1 MEDKYELKC
10 QSTDNEQYLNDKKGQ
25 VLVSEKKESQKT
37 KYTFKQLSSNIF
49 FKVLL
54 ILFVLMILYFLLD
67 VLITKYMKKIVMKGG
82 GLSNTKKR

>member
-49 FKVLL
+49 FKLLL

-82 GLSNTKKR
+82 GLSITKKR

>member
-82 GLSNTKKR
+82 GLSITKKR